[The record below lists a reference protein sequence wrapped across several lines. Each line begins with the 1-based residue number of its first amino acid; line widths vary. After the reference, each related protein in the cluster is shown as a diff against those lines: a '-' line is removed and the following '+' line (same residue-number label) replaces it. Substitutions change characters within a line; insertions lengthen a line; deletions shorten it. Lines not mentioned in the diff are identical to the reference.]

1 MKLKQDIIMRSVSD
15 ILYISRYGIILL
27 LSYPSRM
34 IHKQVDW
41 LFSWLPW
48 TEEKNKERDSAAAFV
63 SDAIDSYAAE
73 LIILFAEGSYLL
85 SIINIACIFM
95 GKSIPG
101 WGWLIAGI
109 FPIYLSIRFFT
120 EEKIRIKESE
130 IRSFIKT
137 HHHGSATV
145 IIITLLFVLCSLFA
159 FVLSFHL
166 SSIYGNS

>member
-1 MKLKQDIIMRSVSD
+1 MHFVSD

-34 IHKQVDW
+34 IHNQVDW

-48 TEEKNKERDSAAAFV
+48 TEEKKKERDSAASFV
-63 SDAIDSYAAE
+63 SGAIDSYAAE
-73 LIILFAEGSYLL
+73 LIILFAEGAYLL
-85 SIINIACIFM
+85 SLINIACVFM

-109 FPIYLSIRFFT
+109 FPIYLDIRFFT
-120 EEKIRIKESE
+120 EERIKTKDSE

-137 HHHGSATV
+137 HHHGSAMV

-159 FVLSFHL
+159 FILSFHL
-166 SSIYGNS
+166 SSIYGIS